1 MSCRTFVSLSTR
13 RDATARPILPVS
25 DDGDRVQQ
33 GCVQRDGRAQHAL
46 APKAD
51 SIGLMA
57 TPSPALVGS
66 RRDHAIG
73 VVLVLISAIGFG
85 SGALLAT
92 PVYASGLDWLTLLAW
107 RFLIAA
113 AVSWLWL
120 LAVPAHRAALR
131 RMSRRRVAVLLTLGV
146 LYLGNSGT
154 YFAAL
159 ETVPASLTAL
169 IVYMYPALV
178 AVLSIRFGRRLEGR
192 RAWLALVS
200 TMAGVALAVGGIA
213 PGAVPP
219 LLGLVLA
226 LASPVIYAVWIIL
239 AARLGG
245 ERSLREGATTTAA
258 GKATT
263 APETSEPA
271 PAAALMT
278 TATFA
283 VWWLAAMAT
292 GRPTHPTDIPAEAWL
307 PLVLLGVFST
317 AVALQTFYAGSKRIG
332 AANASLVS
340 TIEPVYIIAM
350 ATLLLHETLTP
361 VQMLGGALVIGGV
374 VLAQTAGAT
383 PVRAPAAESRVAPSI
398 RP

>member
-25 DDGDRVQQ
+25 DDGDRV
-33 GCVQRDGRAQHAL
+33 QHAL

-245 ERSLREGATTTAA
+245 ERSLREGATPTAA

>member
-1 MSCRTFVSLSTR
+1 
-13 RDATARPILPVS
+13 
-25 DDGDRVQQ
+25 
-33 GCVQRDGRAQHAL
+33 
-46 APKAD
+46 
-51 SIGLMA
+51 MA

-245 ERSLREGATTTAA
+245 ERSLREGATPTAA

>member
-1 MSCRTFVSLSTR
+1 MS
-13 RDATARPILPVS
+13 
-25 DDGDRVQQ
+25 
-33 GCVQRDGRAQHAL
+33 
-46 APKAD
+46 
-51 SIGLMA
+51 
-57 TPSPALVGS
+57 SPFPTLIAG

-73 VVLVLISAIGFG
+73 VVLVLVSAIGFG

-92 PVYASGLDWLTLLAW
+92 PVYATGLDWMALLAW
-107 RFLIAA
+107 RFMIAA

-120 LAVPAHRAALR
+120 LAFPAHRSALR
-131 RMSRRRVAVLLTLGV
+131 RMSRRRVAIVLTLGV

-192 RAWLALVS
+192 RAWIALIL
-200 TMAGVALAVGGIA
+200 TTIGVALAVGGIA
-213 PGAVPP
+213 PGEVPP
-219 LLGLVLA
+219 LLGLMLA
-226 LASPVIYAVWIIL
+226 LASPVIYAIWIVL

-245 ERSLREGATTTAA
+245 ERSAREGATPQSD
-258 GKATT
+258 
-263 APETSEPA
+263 PETSEPA

-292 GRPTHPTDIPAEAWL
+292 GRPTHPADIPTDAWL
-307 PLVLLGVFST
+307 PLLLLGVFST
-317 AVALQTFYAGSKRIG
+317 AVALQAFYAGSKRIG

-340 TIEPVYIIAM
+340 TVEPVYIIAM
-350 ATLLLHETLTP
+350 ATVLLAETLTP

-374 VLAQTAGAT
+374 LLAQTSSAT
-383 PVRAPAAESRVAPSI
+383 PAGVLSRDPRVVPTIAP
-398 RP
+398 

>member
-1 MSCRTFVSLSTR
+1 MTSRS
-13 RDATARPILPVS
+13 
-25 DDGDRVQQ
+25 
-33 GCVQRDGRAQHAL
+33 
-46 APKAD
+46 
-51 SIGLMA
+51 
-57 TPSPALVGS
+57 S

-120 LAVPAHRAALR
+120 LAFPAHRAALR
-131 RMSRRRVAVLLTLGV
+131 RMSRRRVAVLLTLGI
-146 LYLGNSGT
+146 LYVGNSGT

-192 RAWLALVS
+192 RAWIALGL
-200 TMAGVALAVGGIA
+200 TTIGVALAVGGIA

-219 LLGLVLA
+219 ALGLALA
-226 LASPVIYAVWIIL
+226 LASPVIYAVWIVL

-245 ERSLREGATTTAA
+245 ERSAREGETEPASPAVHSQAVNEPETSE
-258 GKATT
+258 
-263 APETSEPA
+263 PETSEPA

-307 PLVLLGVFST
+307 PLLLLGVFST
-317 AVALQTFYAGSKRIG
+317 AVALQTFYAGSRRIG

-340 TIEPVYIIAM
+340 TVEPVYIIAM
-350 ATLLLHETLTP
+350 ATLLLSETLTP
-361 VQMLGGALVIGGV
+361 IQMLGGALVIGGV
-374 VLAQTAGAT
+374 LLAQTGGSAT
-383 PVRAPAAESRVAPSI
+383 VHVPSADPHVVPSI

>member
-1 MSCRTFVSLSTR
+1 MARSSPSL
-13 RDATARPILPVS
+13 ATA
-25 DDGDRVQQ
+25 
-33 GCVQRDGRAQHAL
+33 
-46 APKAD
+46 
-51 SIGLMA
+51 
-57 TPSPALVGS
+57 

-73 VVLVLISAIGFG
+73 VVLVLVSAIGFG

-92 PVYASGLDWLTLLAW
+92 PVYAAGLDWLTLLAW
-107 RFLIAA
+107 RFMIAA
-113 AVSWLWL
+113 AASWLWL
-120 LAVPAHRAALR
+120 LAFPAHRASLR
-131 RMSRRRVAVLLTLGV
+131 RMSRRRVAIVLTLGV
-146 LYLGNSGT
+146 LYVGNSGT

-192 RAWLALVS
+192 RAWIALILTTV
-200 TMAGVALAVGGIA
+200 GVALAVGGIA
-213 PGAVPP
+213 AGEVPP

-226 LASPVIYAVWIIL
+226 LASPVIYALWIVL

-245 ERSLREGATTTAA
+245 ERSEREGATP
-258 GKATT
+258 
-263 APETSEPA
+263 PETSEPA

-283 VWWLAAMAT
+283 VWWLAALAT
-292 GRPTHPTDIPAEAWL
+292 GRPTHPADIPTEAWL
-307 PLVLLGVFST
+307 PLLLLGVLST
-317 AVALQTFYAGSKRIG
+317 AVAVQTFYAGSKRIG

-350 ATLLLHETLTP
+350 ATALLHETLTP
-361 VQMLGGALVIGGV
+361 VQMVGGALVIGGV
-374 VLAQTAGAT
+374 LLAQTAGSDLA
-383 PVRAPAAESRVAPSI
+383 RAPSTDTRAAPPM

>member
-1 MSCRTFVSLSTR
+1 M
-13 RDATARPILPVS
+13 
-25 DDGDRVQQ
+25 
-33 GCVQRDGRAQHAL
+33 
-46 APKAD
+46 PKAD
-51 SIGLMA
+51 SIGSMA
-57 TPSPALVGS
+57 TPSPALVRS

-92 PVYASGLDWLTLLAW
+92 PVYASGLDWMTLLAW

-120 LAVPAHRAALR
+120 LAFPAHRAALR

-146 LYLGNSGT
+146 LYVGNSGT

-178 AVLSIRFGRRLEGR
+178 AVLSIRFGRRLEGK
-192 RAWLALVS
+192 RAWIALVL
-200 TMAGVALAVGGIA
+200 TTIGVALAVGGIA
-213 PGAVPP
+213 PGAAPP
-219 LLGLVLA
+219 ALGLALA
-226 LASPVIYAVWIIL
+226 LASPVIYAVWIVL

-245 ERSLREGATTTAA
+245 ERSAREGETE
-258 GKATT
+258 
-263 APETSEPA
+263 PETSEPA

-278 TATFA
+278 TATFM

-292 GRPTHPTDIPAEAWL
+292 GRPTHPADIPADAWL
-307 PLVLLGVFST
+307 PLLLLGVFST
-317 AVALQTFYAGSKRIG
+317 AVALQTFYAGSRRIG

-340 TIEPVYIIAM
+340 TVEPVYIIAM
-350 ATLLLHETLTP
+350 ATLLLSETLTP

-374 VLAQTAGAT
+374 LLAQTGGSAT
-383 PVRAPAAESRVAPSI
+383 VRAPSADPHVAPSI

>member
-1 MSCRTFVSLSTR
+1 
-13 RDATARPILPVS
+13 
-25 DDGDRVQQ
+25 
-33 GCVQRDGRAQHAL
+33 
-46 APKAD
+46 
-51 SIGLMA
+51 
-57 TPSPALVGS
+57 
-66 RRDHAIG
+66 
-73 VVLVLISAIGFG
+73 
-85 SGALLAT
+85 
-92 PVYASGLDWLTLLAW
+92 
-107 RFLIAA
+107 
-113 AVSWLWL
+113 
-120 LAVPAHRAALR
+120 
-131 RMSRRRVAVLLTLGV
+131 
-146 LYLGNSGT
+146 
-154 YFAAL
+154 
-159 ETVPASLTAL
+159 
-169 IVYMYPALV
+169 
-178 AVLSIRFGRRLEGR
+178 
-192 RAWLALVS
+192 
-200 TMAGVALAVGGIA
+200 VALAVGGIA

-219 LLGLVLA
+219 LLGLLLA

-245 ERSLREGATTTAA
+245 ERSLREGVTTTAA

-374 VLAQTAGAT
+374 VLVQTAGAT